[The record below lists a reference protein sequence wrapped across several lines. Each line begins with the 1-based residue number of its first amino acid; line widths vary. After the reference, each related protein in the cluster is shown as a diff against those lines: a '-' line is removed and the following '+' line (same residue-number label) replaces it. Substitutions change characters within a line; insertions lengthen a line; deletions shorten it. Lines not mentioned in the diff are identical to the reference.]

1 MHIFRKIEHY
11 KRFLYL
17 GHILIAIES
26 DIHEDPKILTNTI
39 RITKWCLYRADSD
52 GPVMEGTG
60 GQTVGGGAQV
70 GRRSVIR
77 CLLTV
82 QSHYVFHMFSLL

>member
-26 DIHEDPKILTNTI
+26 DIHENPKILTNTI

-60 GQTVGGGAQV
+60 GQTVVGGTGGQTVMKGGGSGRQTAQ
-70 GRRSVIR
+70 
-77 CLLTV
+77 
-82 QSHYVFHMFSLL
+82 